1 MWFHL
6 FQTQRGRYDQQ
17 NHALR
22 IIYRKVK
29 STDRT
34 SFFYKK
40 SSCETALPNEPKR
53 GRKHLWKVLYKY
65 CSFSPDPL
73 TNMAATGNN
82 QKQELSVAA
91 MFVNGSGRKEQS

>member
-40 SSCETALPNEPKR
+40 GKKRKEKKKKIVLIIEP
-53 GRKHLWKVLYKY
+53 HSTLYY
-65 CSFSPDPL
+65 PCSYLSLSF
-73 TNMAATGNN
+73 NKQERR
-82 QKQELSVAA
+82 QKQV
-91 MFVNGSGRKEQS
+91 R